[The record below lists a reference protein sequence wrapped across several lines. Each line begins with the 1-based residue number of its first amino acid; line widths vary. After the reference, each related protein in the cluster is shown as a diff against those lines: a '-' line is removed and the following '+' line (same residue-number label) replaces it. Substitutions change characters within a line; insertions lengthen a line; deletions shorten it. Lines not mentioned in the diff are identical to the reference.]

1 MIELFYHGNG
11 QINNVIIIIYLQSAA
26 HVVLIKYRIQTCQMI
41 HKWNRNIPNSD
52 TPNINYVNLLPGHT
66 TIIIS
71 CVVCIHTL
79 RYTVILISGSGN
91 LLIY

>member
-41 HKWNRNIPNSD
+41 HK
-52 TPNINYVNLLPGHT
+52 
-66 TIIIS
+66 
-71 CVVCIHTL
+71 
-79 RYTVILISGSGN
+79 
-91 LLIY
+91 